1 MDIYGHN
8 WTKLKNAKTRTK
20 TSTIFFHLC
29 RCQLL
34 AFSRNVIV
42 ATYFNTFFFSQ
53 MWRVVLI
60 RYADRGLVL
69 DGRPNTHLLKQLHW
83 VSFFSFASIN
93 IFHFPIQKVISGTFQ
108 ETISGKVCLLQ
119 TFSLVNDVSR
129 KTFIGAQMFPLM
141 VNLFNLYFIFK
152 VGADFGRCNV

>member
-1 MDIYGHN
+1 M
-8 WTKLKNAKTRTK
+8 
-20 TSTIFFHLC
+20 
-29 RCQLL
+29 
-34 AFSRNVIV
+34 

-83 VSFFSFASIN
+83 ISFFSFASIN

-152 VGADFGRCNV
+152 VGADFGRCNVKT